1 MKVNEKTKKSKKKYI
16 IVSLVVLILVLSPFL
31 PKITYSVDSK
41 LVSMDMRPIFAISK
55 GVIKDGGT
63 TEYRGLGYQVI
74 RWNRYVAEGTEYG
87 YEIYKAPNYRD
98 LNDGPSKKLTIIKDI
113 NK

>member
-1 MKVNEKTKKSKKKYI
+1 MKENESGNRSKKKCI
-16 IVSLVVLILVLSPFL
+16 ILAIVILILVLTPFL
-31 PKITYSVDSK
+31 PKITYNIDSK
-41 LVSMDMRPIFAISK
+41 LVSKDMSPLFAISK
-55 GVIKDGGT
+55 DKVKDGGT

-74 RWNRYVAEGTEYG
+74 RWNRFVAEGTEYG

>member
-1 MKVNEKTKKSKKKYI
+1 MKRNDSAKISKKKYI
-16 IVSLVVLILVLSPFL
+16 ILSLVILILVLSPFL
-31 PKITYSVDSK
+31 PKITYTVDSK

-55 GVIKDGGT
+55 GMAKDGGT

-87 YEIYKAPNYRD
+87 FEIYKAPNYRD

>member
-1 MKVNEKTKKSKKKYI
+1 MKGNESRKKSKKKYI
-16 IVSLVVLILVLSPFL
+16 ILLLVILILVLSPFV
-31 PKITYSVDSK
+31 PKITYSIDSR

-55 GVIKDGGT
+55 GVVKDGGT

-98 LNDGPSKKLTIIKDI
+98 LNDGPSKKLTIIKEV
-113 NK
+113 NR